1 MVSLPPFFIEPQA
14 MNSPDAPAL
23 SFSSSEPAEHRR
35 AGRWLTIAA
44 ASAAVLAG
52 CAWVVRRQT
61 RRAEREFPPRGR
73 FVTVN
78 GVRLHFT
85 VHGRDDRPQ
94 TVVLLHG
101 NASLGEDFD
110 ISGLTAMAAER
121 YRVIVFDRPGYGHSE
136 PPHGHQWTAEEQ
148 ADLLHAALRRLG
160 VSDPIVLGH
169 SWGTL
174 VALAMGLRHP
184 QDVGSLVLASGYYF
198 PTLRLDVPL
207 LAGPALPGVGTLMRH
222 TLSPLLGR
230 LLWPLLTKRMF
241 APAPVTREFRQRFPV
256 WMALR
261 PSQLYAEAAEM
272 AAMGP
277 TTIAMRHRYA
287 DLKVPAVLVA
297 GASDWH
303 VNTRWHSA
311 RLHERL
317 DRSWLRVV
325 EGCGH
330 MIHHVAPGQV
340 MAAIDQAAGM
350 VWDRS
355 LKHRP
360 PAGLKDD
367 RVSLAST
374 PVPTA
379 VETRLATGPVP

>member
-1 MVSLPPFFIEPQA
+1 VA
-14 MNSPDAPAL
+14 
-23 SFSSSEPAEHRR
+23 
-35 AGRWLTIAA
+35 WAA
-44 ASAAVLAG
+44 ASAVVLGG

-61 RRAEREFPPRGR
+61 RRAEQNFPPRGR
-73 FVTVN
+73 FVTVD

-85 VHGRDDRPQ
+85 VHGRDDRAQ

-121 YRVIVFDRPGYGHSE
+121 YRVIVFDRPGYGYSE
-136 PPHGHQWTAEEQ
+136 PPHGHQWSAEEQ

-160 VSDPIVLGH
+160 VSHPIVLGH
-169 SWGTL
+169 SWASL
-174 VALAMGLRHP
+174 VALAIGLRHP
-184 QDVGSLVLASGYYF
+184 QDIGSLVLASGYYF

-207 LAGPALPGVGTLMRH
+207 LAAPAIPGIGTVMRH
-222 TLSPLLGR
+222 TISPLLGR
-230 LLWPLLTKRMF
+230 LVWPLMVKRMF
-241 APAPVTREFRQRFPV
+241 APARVTPEFKRRFPV
-256 WMALR
+256 WMTLR

-272 AAMGP
+272 IAMGP
-277 TTIAMRHRYA
+277 TAMTLRHRYTQ
-287 DLKVPAVLVA
+287 LQVPAVLVA
-297 GASDWH
+297 GASDRH
-303 VNTRWHSA
+303 VSTRWHSA

-317 DRSWLRVV
+317 ERSWLRVI

-330 MIHHVAPGQV
+330 MIHHMAPGQV

-355 LKHRP
+355 LRHRA

-367 RVSLAST
+367 QTSLEST
-374 PVPTA
+374 PAQLPTA
-379 VETRLATGPVP
+379 INARVATGPIP